1 MSPVSCH
8 RNSLTDPT
16 VLSLSEDMNRAVVSS
31 IWKGSG
37 IPTAK
42 AIMMGMGLVLSS
54 TIAFQSVHAE
64 SVKYQDRDF
73 PVDNI
78 RVIEGTNV
86 TIDVGGQSI
95 FAARET
101 AGRLIFKIYAQR
113 PEFLERRNAFEG
125 YGAWLAA
132 LSVKGEGDDAVLG
145 VTQVLTSSELSARA
159 KNRFYSELVGN
170 PDGEKLLFDAVRRSD
185 GANVEACGSLA
196 FLSRPNQ
203 LALQNDRSPELSW
216 LVVRCPQALVATAR
230 REIVEGDV
238 SLGIATLK
246 ATSTIFAGKDQA
258 ADAAKVSL
266 ERITLVQDAMRSQ
279 DIARFDSALKVA
291 TFDGLLGDYFEKKQP
306 DLVTEF
312 SAQAL
317 RDHRPLTA
325 LQGLSLLDFGLRN
338 NKHHELVSKALD
350 EVGFQ
355 DRAGVEQQS
364 VRTFLWSYA
373 TKDDDIRRKY
383 ISKLEDWVARL
394 LEEGK
399 PDEALAL
406 FISIKDIRLDPS
418 PENDTLRG
426 DIAEALLDIGY
437 DRSADGLLAGVRT
450 ELPWLYR
457 FRILLKRDILMF
469 AMVALACLIV
479 VRWILLIP
487 RLVRAKS
494 VERRIAIEAER
505 RAAEAAERERYRAQ
519 FEGRSLTSGAFMDVD
534 EYAAG
539 LKKFKLRPNASLAD
553 IKNAYRNVVK
563 RLHPDINP
571 QVSQADTD
579 TFIDLTKTYERLL
592 ILYEERERRSKPS
605 S

>member
-1 MSPVSCH
+1 
-8 RNSLTDPT
+8 
-16 VLSLSEDMNRAVVSS
+16 MNRAVVSS
-31 IWKGSG
+31 VRKGSG
-37 IPTAK
+37 ISLAS
-42 AIMMGMGLVLSS
+42 AL
-54 TIAFQSVHAE
+54 TIAVGLTLPSFIAVKAVQAE
-64 SVKYQDRDF
+64 SVEYQGRDF
-73 PVDNI
+73 PVDTI

-86 TIDVGGQSI
+86 AIDVGGESI

-101 AGRLIFKIYAQR
+101 AGRLIFKIYARR
-113 PEFLERRNAFEG
+113 PEFLARRNAFDG
-125 YGAWLAA
+125 YGSWLAA
-132 LSVKGEGDDAVLG
+132 LSAKGAGDDAVLG
-145 VTQVLTSSELSARA
+145 VTQVLISPDLAPRD
-159 KNRFYSELVGN
+159 KNHFYSELVGN
-170 PDGEKLLFDAVRRSD
+170 ADGEKILFEAVKIS
-185 GANVEACGSLA
+185 GGGNGEVCGSLA
-196 FLSRPNQ
+196 FLSLQHQ
-203 LALQNDRSPELSW
+203 LTLQKDGSPELSW
-216 LVVRCPQALVATAR
+216 LLAKCPQALVATAR
-230 REIVEGDV
+230 REMMEGDV
-238 SLGIATLK
+238 SLGTAILQ
-246 ATSTIFAGKDQA
+246 ATSTVFDGKDPA
-258 ADAAKVSL
+258 ADAAKASL
-266 ERITLVQDAMRSQ
+266 ERIDLVQDAIRSQ

-291 TFDGLLGDYFEKKQP
+291 TFDGLLGDYFEKQQP
-306 DLVTEF
+306 ELVTEF
-312 SAQAL
+312 SVQAL

-364 VRTFLWSYA
+364 VRTLLWSYA

-383 ISKLEDWVARL
+383 IAKLEEWVSRL
-394 LEEGK
+394 LGEGS
-399 PDEALAL
+399 PDEALAI
-406 FISIKDIRLDPS
+406 FNSIKDLRLDPS

-437 DRSADGLLAGVRT
+437 DRSAEDILAGVRT

-457 FRILLKRDILMF
+457 FRILMKRDILMF
-469 AMVALACLIV
+469 AMVALGCLIV
-479 VRWILLIP
+479 LRWILIIP

-494 VERRIAIEAER
+494 VERRIAVEAER

-571 QVSQADTD
+571 QVSQEDTD

-605 S
+605 Q

>member
-1 MSPVSCH
+1 
-8 RNSLTDPT
+8 
-16 VLSLSEDMNRAVVSS
+16 MNRAVVSS
-31 IWKGSG
+31 MWKGSG
-37 IPTAK
+37 IPAAK
-42 AIMMGMGLVLSS
+42 AITIGMRLAVSL
-54 TIAFQSVHAE
+54 TIAPHVVYAE
-64 SVKYQDRDF
+64 SVEYQGRDF

-78 RVIEGTNV
+78 RVVEGANV
-86 TIDVGGQSI
+86 AIDVGGQAI
-95 FAARET
+95 FATRET
-101 AGRLIFKIYAQR
+101 AGRLIFKIYARR
-113 PEFLERRNAFEG
+113 PELLQVRNAFDG
-125 YGAWLAA
+125 YGSWLGA
-132 LSVKGEGDDAVLG
+132 LSAKGDGDEAALG
-145 VTQVLTSSELSARA
+145 VTQVLISPELGPRD
-159 KNRFYSELVGN
+159 KKGFYSELVGN
-170 PDGEKLLFDAVRRSD
+170 AEGEKLLFDSVQLS
-185 GANVEACGSLA
+185 GGGNGEVCGSLA
-196 FLSRPNQ
+196 FLSLPHQ
-203 LALQNDRSPELSW
+203 LTLQKDTSPELSW
-216 LVVRCPQALVATAR
+216 LVAKCPQALVATAR
-230 REIVEGDV
+230 WDMMEGDV
-238 SLGIATLK
+238 SLGTATLR
-246 ATSTIFAGKDQA
+246 ATSTIFAGRDPA

-266 ERITLVQDAMRSQ
+266 ERIALVEDAIRSQ

-291 TFDGLLGDYFEKKQP
+291 TFDGLLGEYFEKQQP
-306 DLVTEF
+306 RLVTEF
-312 SAQAL
+312 SDQAL

-364 VRTFLWSYA
+364 VRTLLWSYA

-383 ISKLEDWVARL
+383 ISKLEEWVARL

-406 FISIKDIRLDPS
+406 FISIKDLRLDPS
-418 PENDTLRG
+418 PENDILRG
-426 DIAEALLDIGY
+426 DIAEALLDIGHA
-437 DRSADGLLAGVRT
+437 RSADSLLAGVRT

-457 FRILLKRDILMF
+457 FRILMKRDILMF
-469 AMVALACLIV
+469 AMVALGCLVV

-494 VERRIAIEAER
+494 VERRIAVEAER

-519 FEGRSLTSGAFMDVD
+519 FEGRTLTSGAFMDVD

-539 LKKFKLRPNASLAD
+539 LKKFNLRPNASLAD

-571 QVSQADTD
+571 QVTQQDTD
-579 TFIDLTKTYERLL
+579 SFIDLTKTYERLL

-605 S
+605 Q

>member
-1 MSPVSCH
+1 
-8 RNSLTDPT
+8 
-16 VLSLSEDMNRAVVSS
+16 MNRSFVSS
-31 IWKGSG
+31 VRKGSG
-37 IPTAK
+37 ISAARALT
-42 AIMMGMGLVLSS
+42 IGMGLALSS
-54 TIAFQSVHAE
+54 TIALHVVHAE
-64 SVKYQDRDF
+64 SVEYQGRDF
-73 PVDNI
+73 PVDSI

-86 TIDVGGQSI
+86 AIDVGDQSI

-101 AGRLIFKIYAQR
+101 AGRLIFKIYARR
-113 PEFLERRNAFEG
+113 PDFLERRNAFDG
-125 YGAWLAA
+125 YGSWLAA
-132 LSVKGEGDDAVLG
+132 LSAKGEGDDATLG
-145 VTQVLTSSELSARA
+145 VTQVLISPELGTRD

-170 PDGEKLLFDAVRRSD
+170 ADGGNLLFDAVTLS
-185 GANVEACGSLA
+185 GGGNGEVCGSLA
-196 FLSRPNQ
+196 FLSLPNQ
-203 LALQNDRSPELSW
+203 LALQKDSSPQLSW
-216 LVVRCPQALVATAR
+216 LVAKCPQVLVATAR
-230 REIVEGDV
+230 REMMAGDV

-246 ATSTIFAGKDQA
+246 ATSTIFAEKDPA

-266 ERITLVQDAMRSQ
+266 ERVALVQDAIRSQ
-279 DIARFDSALKVA
+279 DITKFDSALKVA
-291 TFDGLLGDYFEKKQP
+291 TFDGLLGEYFEKQQP
-306 DLVTEF
+306 ELVTEF
-312 SAQAL
+312 SDQAL

-364 VRTFLWSYA
+364 VRTLLWSYA

-383 ISKLEDWVARL
+383 ILKLEEWVSRL
-394 LEEGK
+394 LAEGR

-406 FISIKDIRLDPS
+406 FNSIKDLRLDPA
-418 PENDTLRG
+418 PKNDTLRG
-426 DIAEALLDIGY
+426 DIAEALIDMGY
-437 DRSADGLLAGVRT
+437 DQSADTLLTGVRT

-457 FRILLKRDILMF
+457 FRILMKRDILMF
-469 AMVALACLIV
+469 AMVALGCLV
-479 VRWILLIP
+479 VLRWILLVPWIF
-487 RLVRAKS
+487 RTKS
-494 VERRIAIEAER
+494 AERRIAAEAER

-519 FEGRSLTSGAFMDVD
+519 FEGRRLTSGAFMDVD

-571 QVSQADTD
+571 QVSQEDTD

-592 ILYEERERRSKPS
+592 ILYEEREQRSKPS
-605 S
+605 Q